1 MVERGNLVAVEA
13 DGDRLNMVV
22 VVALVVEVD
31 VSHRADVVPCVKI
44 MAQVVVFNAPIH
56 GVVHVLGCSPGRPCD
71 IPDHRGGKLEY
82 LINIKWKI

>member
-1 MVERGNLVAVEA
+1 MVERGNSVAVEA

-22 VVALVVEVD
+22 VALVVVVD

-44 MAQVVVFNAPIH
+44 MAEVVVFNAPIH

-71 IPDHRGGKLEY
+71 TPDHPGGK
-82 LINIKWKI
+82 